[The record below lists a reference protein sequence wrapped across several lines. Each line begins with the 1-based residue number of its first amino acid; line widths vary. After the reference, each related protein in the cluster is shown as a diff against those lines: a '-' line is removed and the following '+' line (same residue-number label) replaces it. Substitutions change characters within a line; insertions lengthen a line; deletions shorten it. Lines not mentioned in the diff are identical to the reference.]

1 MAKGTI
7 TVKYLEGLG
16 IDKDIAQQIFAARG
30 EEIAAENSNREK
42 IETELSEAKKNLETL
57 NSEIETLKQNSANG
71 AEWKSRFEALQKD
84 FEAKKAQA
92 EADKILQEKAAR
104 NHEYFDNALKA
115 MGKTADDWNGKF
127 TADGYYNE
135 FVKAIEAEEN
145 AGKAHK
151 DILHDLV
158 KNDQHAFKGVTA
170 VKLAGGTP
178 RGNSRYGSRDEIIA
192 IKDGATRRAEML
204 NNPQFFPE
212 LNN

>member
-1 MAKGTI
+1 MSI

-16 IDKDIAQQIFAARG
+16 IEKTVAEQIFTERSK
-30 EEIAAENSNREK
+30 EIEADKVKREK
-42 IETELSEAKKNLETL
+42 LENELSENKISFENLNAEF
-57 NSEIETLKQNSANG
+57 EKLKTENADG
-71 AEWKSRFEALQKD
+71 AEWKSRFEALQAET
-84 FEAKKAQA
+84 EAKAKQA
-92 EADKILQEKAAR
+92 EADRILAEKNVR

-115 MGKTADDWNGKF
+115 IGKTSDDWNGKF

-135 FVKAIEAEEN
+135 FVKAIESEEN

-158 KNDQHAFKGVTA
+158 KNDQNAFKGVTA

-178 RGNSRYGSRDEIIA
+178 RGNSRFNSREEIIA

-204 NNPQFFPE
+204 NNPQYFPE
-212 LNN
+212 ING

>member
-1 MAKGTI
+1 MSI

-16 IDKDIAQQIFAARG
+16 IEKTIAEQIFAERSK
-30 EEIAAENSNREK
+30 EIEADKVKREK
-42 IETELSEAKKNLETL
+42 LENELSENKINFENLNAEF
-57 NSEIETLKQNSANG
+57 EKLKTENADG
-71 AEWKSRFEALQKD
+71 AEWKSRFEALQAET
-84 FEAKKAQA
+84 EAKAKQA
-92 EADKILQEKAAR
+92 EADRILAEKNTR

-115 MGKTADDWNGKF
+115 IGKTSDDWNGKF

-135 FVKAIEAEEN
+135 FVKAIESEEN

-158 KNDQHAFKGVTA
+158 KNDQNAFKGVTA

-178 RGNSRYGSRDEIIA
+178 RGNSRFNSREEIIA

-204 NNPQFFPE
+204 NNPQYFPE
-212 LNN
+212 ING